1 MYKATLVVKDDNK
14 AGLFDTDGLPVGRGK
29 RHEGLQSGGR
39 GRMPA
44 LFHRVPGADV
54 RHGRRGICHM
64 GRVRDGARVLSAVR
78 RTDRWE
84 MICRLS
90 HVVHRILAGIDGVEP
105 SFQRRVMVHGF
116 LGHVP
121 YPRRVDG
128 LAGRGHD
135 PQHVRP
141 VESSIVAGH
150 VEHESGIPRLQCRE
164 TGSDRRFHCLVVSA
178 VLREGWH
185 AQRHG
190 ISGLAIT
197 FDRDDAAGRP
207 SRVRQHDRAN
217 LPSGSVTGHA
227 AGVIILVEP
236 GEHGTGLLELTCGF
250 LERFVGLFD
259 LHICGSESD
268 EGEDERKDGQQ
279 DAELTTVAGYLLRE
293 IAFEQCLFRLVP
305 HAVIRAADAVQ
316 PFLFRQFPGV
326 LPLFGGQRGIV
337 PGVFLFLF
345 FFIHKPIL

>member
-1 MYKATLVVKDDNK
+1 
-14 AGLFDTDGLPVGRGK
+14 
-29 RHEGLQSGGR
+29 
-39 GRMPA
+39 
-44 LFHRVPGADV
+44 
-54 RHGRRGICHM
+54 
-64 GRVRDGARVLSAVR
+64 
-78 RTDRWE
+78 
-84 MICRLS
+84 
-90 HVVHRILAGIDGVEP
+90 
-105 SFQRRVMVHGF
+105 MVHGF

-190 ISGLAIT
+190 ISGLAIA

-236 GEHGTGLLELTCGF
+236 GEHGTGLLELPCGF
-250 LERFVGLFD
+250 LVRFVGLFD
-259 LHICGSESD
+259 LHVCGSESG
-268 EGEDERKDGQQ
+268 EGEGWLSSSRDR
-279 DAELTTVAGYLLRE
+279 
-293 IAFEQCLFRLVP
+293 I
-305 HAVIRAADAVQ
+305 
-316 PFLFRQFPGV
+316 
-326 LPLFGGQRGIV
+326 
-337 PGVFLFLF
+337 
-345 FFIHKPIL
+345 